1 MTTLAAAR
9 APARLALVA
18 PLTHVLRVLVF
29 VAMAIGLAG
38 WMLLG
43 VIGAAIAGL
52 WRRFAHRK
60 PPPARATSAD
70 RRSSGSCSPP

>member
-9 APARLALVA
+9 APARIPLVALVA
-18 PLTHVLRVLVF
+18 PLVHALRILVF

-43 VIGAAIAGL
+43 VIGAALEGAF
-52 WRRFAHRK
+52 RRS
-60 PPPARATSAD
+60 ARARRSAD
-70 RRSSGSCSPP
+70 RRR